1 MYIGVKAVV
10 PQDDYKLL
18 LTFENDEQRIFDMKP
33 YLDFGPVF
41 KALKEPA
48 MFNTVRVSFKTVT
61 WVNHAD
67 IDPEILYSES
77 YKVDSF
83 KRLYA

>member
-10 PQDDYKLL
+10 PQNDYLLL

-41 KALKEPA
+41 RALKDA
-48 MFNTVRVSFKTVT
+48 TMFNTVRVCFKTVA
-61 WVNHAD
+61 WANNAD
-67 IDPEILYSES
+67 IDPEILYPNSQ
-77 YKVDSF
+77 K
-83 KRLYA
+83 LN